1 MCVCEAQQVFRPL
14 KDICL
19 HRQQSIVWQF
29 RSFWDPPKI
38 HMKGKNIFY
47 IVYWVS
53 NYGKR
58 VWQFISELIRP
69 QALFWWNCWETTI
82 FFVINNLTIFCS
94 SGLFNQNW
102 CSSLLFFLYSIFRY
116 KKQSLHLSLSLSPSL
131 LQTNVLQRCHLTKNK
146 NLIFHPARCYFFSC
160 CIRSFQRR
168 GKLLQG
174 E

>member
-1 MCVCEAQQVFRPL
+1 MKRNRYLDLLKIFVYIDNSQLYGSLDLFGTPL
-14 KDICL
+14 KSIWRGKIFFILCIGYQITVKECGSSFL
-19 HRQQSIVWQF
+19 NWSGHRHYF
-29 RSFWDPPKI
+29 GGTA
-38 HMKGKNIFY
+38 GK
-47 IVYWVS
+47 
-53 NYGKR
+53 
-58 VWQFISELIRP
+58 P
-69 QALFWWNCWETTI
+69 LF